1 MNRPARTSI
10 LDRLGEIRS
19 LPTLPQVV
27 ARLMERVGDEKSSA
41 SDIASIV
48 ADDPALTSAVLK
60 VVNSAFY
67 GTAGKEIASVAH
79 AVTRLGIQEVG
90 RICTAVGIAR
100 AFGKK
105 SKAVDLHAFWRH
117 SITVAYT
124 TRVLGEYASGVD
136 RSETDQA
143 YTAGILHDVGAFVLE
158 RHFADAFAQTRA
170 LMESD
175 HLTAADSERRLLDIT
190 HAEIGGYLLGRW
202 RLPESVVDA
211 VIYHHEPDLAPD
223 RHRRLAQLVH
233 IADFIC
239 NNLGVTSSPEMI
251 RESSSIGAWDDL
263 ALRMEDVPDIIRDV
277 QEEAKRSE
285 VFAAL
290 AA

>member
-27 ARLMERVGDEKSSA
+27 TRVMERVRDEKSSTA
-41 SDIASIV
+41 DIAVII

-60 VVNSAFY
+60 VVNSAYY
-67 GTAGKEIASVAH
+67 GTAGKDIASVAH

-100 AFGKK
+100 IFGKGSK
-105 SKAVDLHAFWRH
+105 SIDLAAFWRH

-124 TRVLGEYASGVD
+124 TRVLGEYAGGVD
-136 RSETDQA
+136 RIETDNS
-143 YTAGILHDVGAFVLE
+143 YTAGILHDVGTFVLE

-175 HLTAADSERRLLDIT
+175 RLTGAEAERRLLDIT
-190 HAEIGGYLLGRW
+190 HAEIGGYLLNRW
-202 RLPESVVDA
+202 RLPEPVVDA

-223 RHRRLAQLVH
+223 RNRRLAELVH

-239 NNLGVTSSPEMI
+239 NNLGVTSTPELI
-251 RESSSIGAWDDL
+251 RETSSIAAWDDL